1 MPSTAAMA
9 EAPRSSLM
17 PAERTPVHWPR
28 TALGDPSSGPPR
40 PVPSGRRGS
49 AGCCRRSRGGST
61 TGPTSDRRRSG
72 PGSGTGP
79 GLAGRRRQDHPG
91 RGTGS
96 HRRVAFHSRS
106 ASAPAESVLP
116 VHRVKRSS
124 SATRTRGTRGRR
136 PPSCVQCHRG
146 ITCRT
151 LIACVR
157 KFLPCRTS
165 IARVRKVP
173 SCVRKVQLVVL
184 VAVAAIRTHGAP
196 IGDQGDRYSSPQYRV

>member
-17 PAERTPVHWPR
+17 PAERTPVPWPR

-72 PGSGTGP
+72 PGSRTGP

-96 HRRVAFHSRS
+96 RRRVAFHSRS
-106 ASAPAESVLP
+106 AYAPAESVLP

-124 SATRTRGTRGRR
+124 SATWTRGTRGRR

-151 LIACVR
+151 SIACSE
-157 KFLPCRTS
+157 KFQLRVSVSSRAHVQGHRDVTCRTS
-165 IARVRKVP
+165 IARVRKFPRV
-173 SCVRKVQLVVL
+173 SEKSSSS
-184 VAVAAIRTHGAP
+184 
-196 IGDQGDRYSSPQYRV
+196 YS